1 MNKLDLKLLKLYTK
15 FVQLII
21 RKISKIIAI

>member
-1 MNKLDLKLLKLYTK
+1 MNKLDLKLYTK